1 MIYSALYYLAVFV
14 SEVLGHSPRWLEK
27 CCANKKKGHLREHES
42 AIDIDNIEMADI
54 RDMGNSINKAE
65 LIAAQKELE
74 DAEAAMQRLA
84 QTNEDL
90 VDVMRKQKQIGMQ
103 VNPMKMKKMGRGGRR
118 KQKKKEF
125 GAQKAG
131 FEGDAA
137 GLEGPKISSGGPAAA
152 DMAIAA
158 AILTATAS
166 DQINPLSP
174 PGRLNLQLTSVGKKG
189 ATHTRH
195 VSADGKE
202 YYSSIDRPGETSW
215 SLPQDARVDGQ
226 DSGSGISGFGGSGGT
241 KEVKRLS
248 KVMKARRNS
257 SRAKQEKIRSQDIP
271 IKHPGMSKEVMSVK
285 RKTFKKH
292 QSGDGKAYFENV
304 ETGKTEWKL
313 PEDAVVV

>member
-1 MIYSALYYLAVFV
+1 LAVFV

-125 GAQKAG
+125 GAQK
-131 FEGDAA
+131 
-137 GLEGPKISSGGPAAA
+137 
-152 DMAIAA
+152 
-158 AILTATAS
+158 
-166 DQINPLSP
+166 
-174 PGRLNLQLTSVGKKG
+174 
-189 ATHTRH
+189 
-195 VSADGKE
+195 
-202 YYSSIDRPGETSW
+202 
-215 SLPQDARVDGQ
+215 
-226 DSGSGISGFGGSGGT
+226 
-241 KEVKRLS
+241 
-248 KVMKARRNS
+248 
-257 SRAKQEKIRSQDIP
+257 
-271 IKHPGMSKEVMSVK
+271 
-285 RKTFKKH
+285 
-292 QSGDGKAYFENV
+292 
-304 ETGKTEWKL
+304 
-313 PEDAVVV
+313 